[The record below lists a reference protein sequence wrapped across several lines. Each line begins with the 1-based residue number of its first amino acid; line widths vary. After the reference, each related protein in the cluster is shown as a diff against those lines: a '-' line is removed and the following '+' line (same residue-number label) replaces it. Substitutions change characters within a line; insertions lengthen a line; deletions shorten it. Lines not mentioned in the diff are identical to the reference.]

1 MKSFDLIKKL
11 RKSTGLN
18 QGVIAKFLGMSRPN
32 YGNKENG
39 KVPFTAEEFFKVLGY
54 LKNNIHEKIFYNEL
68 STFLSKGAHITSP
81 YSKKKE
87 ISFWDIEASSSV
99 AEAAPTI
106 EQSIHIRQDILKHFI
121 NKEKGK
127 KAYTL
132 LVKLER
138 LNKREFYKYIAD
150 LEGLVEEL
158 EEKQK
163 QEDS

>member
-1 MKSFDLIKKL
+1 MKSFELIKKL

-39 KVPFTAEEFFKVLGY
+39 KVPLTAEEFFKVLGY
-54 LKNNIHEKIFYNEL
+54 LKKSIPEKTFYNEVN
-68 STFLSKGAHITSP
+68 SFLIKAQIITP
-81 YSKKKE
+81 YLKDKE
-87 ISFWDIEASSSV
+87 ISPWDTEATSSV
-99 AEAAPTI
+99 SESHPAMDHEI
-106 EQSIHIRQDILKHFI
+106 QIHQKLLKNFI

-127 KAYTL
+127 KACIL

-158 EEKQK
+158 EEKQSND
-163 QEDS
+163 E

>member
-1 MKSFDLIKKL
+1 MKSFELIKKL

-39 KVPFTAEEFFKVLGY
+39 KVPFTAEEFFKVLEY
-54 LKNNIHEKIFYNEL
+54 LQKNTHEKIFHNEW
-68 STFLSKGAHITSP
+68 STFLSKGAHISSP

-87 ISFWDIEASSSV
+87 SSFWDIEENLSV
-99 AEAAPTI
+99 AETAMPI
-106 EQSIHIRQDILKHFI
+106 EQGIHIHQDILKHFI
-121 NKEKGK
+121 NKEKAK
-127 KAYTL
+127 KAYIL

-158 EEKQK
+158 EEKQS
-163 QEDS
+163 QEDT

>member
-1 MKSFDLIKKL
+1 MKPFELIKKL

-39 KVPFTAEEFFKVLGY
+39 KVPFTVEEFFKVLGY
-54 LKNNIHEKIFYNEL
+54 LKNNTNEKTFHNEWN
-68 STFLSKGAHITSP
+68 TFLSKAHIGSP
-81 YSKKKE
+81 YSKRQE
-87 ISFWDIEASSSV
+87 SSFWDIEANTSV
-99 AEAAPTI
+99 AETAPTLKKG
-106 EQSIHIRQDILKHFI
+106 IHIRQDILKYFI
-121 NKEKGK
+121 NKEKAK

-138 LNKREFYKYIAD
+138 LSKREFYKYIAD

-158 EEKQK
+158 EEKQS
-163 QEDS
+163 QEET